1 MKRNLLATTLVIL
14 AMTLLFTLSSCELG
28 SDDTPSL
35 ISTTEEET
43 TTPPPETTTE
53 HVHAY
58 SEVVTP
64 PTCTEGGYTTYTCSC
79 GDTYVDNQTDPLGH
93 DWGEWQT
100 TVAATCTAVGTETRS

>member
-43 TTPPPETTTE
+43 TTPPPETTTQ

-58 SEVVTP
+58 SEVVTSLAPKGDIP
-64 PTCTEGGYTTYTCSC
+64 PIPAPAAIHMLTTRPT
-79 GDTYVDNQTDPLGH
+79 H
-93 DWGEWQT
+93 
-100 TVAATCTAVGTETRS
+100 